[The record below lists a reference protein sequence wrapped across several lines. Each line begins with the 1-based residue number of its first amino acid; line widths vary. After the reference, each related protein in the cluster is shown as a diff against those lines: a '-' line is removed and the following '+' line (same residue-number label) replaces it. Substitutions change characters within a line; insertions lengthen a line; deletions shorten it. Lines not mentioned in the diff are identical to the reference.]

1 MMGIDVVE
9 ARIPLLISLAAMKKA
24 NTVIRTATD
33 TAIICGKKIKL
44 VRLGGH
50 YTISLRKGE
59 AEVETENFTDEEENG
74 EDADAEEEQE
84 NLMTKVLDDPKSWK
98 KELKKLHS
106 QMCHVPT
113 KRIKS
118 NLERGGIW
126 KPEME
131 DIKQKCKVNDCRL
144 RAGGQRGRRPVAS
157 FPRAFRVGQSVA
169 MDLKIR
175 QGKKPI
181 LYMVDQFSIFTLGV
195 VIKNK
200 ELAAIL

>member
-9 ARIPLLISLAAMKKA
+9 ARIPLLISLATMKKA

-44 VRLGGH
+44 FRLGGH

-59 AEVETENFTDEEENG
+59 SEVETENFTDEEENG
-74 EDADAEEEQE
+74 EDADAEEEHE
-84 NLMTKVLDDPKSWK
+84 NVMTKVLDDPKSGK

-118 NLERGGIW
+118 NLERGGVW

-131 DIKQKCKVNDCRL
+131 DIL
-144 RAGGQRGRRPVAS
+144 IPH
-157 FPRAFRVGQSVA
+157 
-169 MDLKIR
+169 
-175 QGKKPI
+175 
-181 LYMVDQFSIFTLGV
+181 
-195 VIKNK
+195 
-200 ELAAIL
+200 